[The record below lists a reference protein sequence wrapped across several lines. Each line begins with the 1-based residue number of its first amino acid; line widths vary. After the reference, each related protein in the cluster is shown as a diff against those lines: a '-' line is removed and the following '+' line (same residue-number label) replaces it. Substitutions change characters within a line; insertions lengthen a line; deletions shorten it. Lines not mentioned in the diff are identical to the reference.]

1 MKGNMIVETK
11 EELLRQLTEAWY
23 KLGEVDAILEKAA
36 DDIAELHKSIRTMIR
51 NNDKTTVRGTNGVD
65 ATSGLESRRDIEA
78 NAVHRV
84 SDARQE
90 YVLRPR
96 RDPSRK

>member
-1 MKGNMIVETK
+1 VIIETK
-11 EELLRQLTEAWY
+11 EELARQLTEAWY

-36 DDIAELHKSIRTMIR
+36 DDIAELHKDIRAMIR
-51 NNDKTTVRGTNGVD
+51 HHNDKTAVRGTDGVD
-65 ATSGLESRRDIEA
+65 TTGGLAARADIEA

-90 YVLRPR
+90 YPLRPR
-96 RDPSRK
+96 RDPSRR